1 MATVK
6 DIPADKFIA
15 ALALHLEQSNKFP
28 APKNVDI
35 IKTSRVNELAPL
47 NEKWYYV
54 RLAAVFRQIYIHNGI
69 GAGQLAIA
77 FGGNGTTSIAHKKEH
92 TYSGARGNIR
102 YAMKQLD
109 AAKFTAQKKGKNGR
123 FLTDAGRRELD
134 TVAKGLVKK

>member
-15 ALALHLEQSNKFP
+15 ALAAHLEASNKFP

-35 IKTSRVNELAPL
+35 IKLATINELAPQ
-47 NEKWYYV
+47 NEKWYYI
-54 RLAAVFRQIYIHNGI
+54 RLAAVFRKIYIHNGI
-69 GAGQLAIA
+69 GAGALAIA

-92 TYSGARGNIR
+92 TYNGARGNIR

-109 AAKFTAQKKGKNGR
+109 AAKFTAKKNGKNGR

-134 TVAKGLVKK
+134 TIAKGLKA